1 MIKKIE
7 SPTAKELEAILS
19 IWLKANQEA
28 HPFIPASY
36 WQENLA
42 YVKKQLPQADL
53 YTYNKNGTII
63 AFLGI
68 TKTYIAGIFVMNGYR
83 QQGIGKKLLNEVK
96 SRYNTLSLSV
106 YAKNQKA
113 LDFYLKQGFQQV
125 SEQIDSTGELEY
137 QLVWEK

>member
-1 MIKKIE
+1 ME
-7 SPTAKELEAILS
+7 NLTTKELEEILS
-19 IWLKANQEA
+19 IWLNANKEA
-28 HPFIPASY
+28 HSFIPASY

-42 YVKKQLPQADL
+42 FVREQLPQAVL
-53 YTYNKNGTII
+53 YTYSQEGKIL

-68 TKTYIAGIFVMNGYR
+68 TGTYIAGIFVISEHR

-96 SRYNTLSLSV
+96 SKYNTLNLSV

-113 LDFYLKQGFQQV
+113 LDFYLKQDFQQV
-125 SEQIDSTGELEY
+125 AEQVDNTGELEY